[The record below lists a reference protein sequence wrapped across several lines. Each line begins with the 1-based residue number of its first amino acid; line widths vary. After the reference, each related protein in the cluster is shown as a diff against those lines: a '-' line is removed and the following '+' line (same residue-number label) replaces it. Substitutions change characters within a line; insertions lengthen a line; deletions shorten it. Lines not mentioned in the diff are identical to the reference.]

1 MRFEKCRLLF
11 GDDFEKITKA
21 KIILFGVGGVGS
33 FCLDALYRSGVK
45 NITIVDFDT
54 YELTNQNRQIGSQY
68 LGETKTEALAKLYP
82 GINYITLKV
91 TTKWIKEFDFEKYD
105 LVIDAIDDIPVKV
118 ALAKKTYKK
127 LVSSCGGAKRINPT
141 LIEIASIWKTTND
154 PFAKKFRYELKKS
167 DFKEDFQV
175 VFSKEL
181 PKKCDGMG
189 SFVGVTGSMG
199 LALSSLALQ
208 KLRYL

>member
-11 GDDFEKITKA
+11 GNDFEKITKA
-21 KIILFGVGGVGS
+21 KIILFGAGGVGS

-68 LGETKTEALAKLYP
+68 LGETKTEVLAKLYP
-82 GINYITLKV
+82 EINYITLKV
-91 TTKWIKEFDFEKYD
+91 TTEWIKEFDFEKYD
-105 LVIDAIDDIPVKV
+105 LVIDAIDDISAKV

-127 LVSSCGGAKRINPT
+127 LVSSCGGAKRVNPT

-167 DFKEDFQV
+167 GFKEDFQV

-189 SFVGVTGSMG
+189 SFVGLTGSMG

>member
-11 GDDFEKITKA
+11 GNDFEKITKA
-21 KIILFGVGGVGS
+21 KIILFGAGGVGS

-68 LGETKTEALAKLYP
+68 LGETKTEVLAKLYP
-82 GINYITLKV
+82 EINYITLKV
-91 TTKWIKEFDFEKYD
+91 TTEWIKEFDFEKYD

-127 LVSSCGGAKRINPT
+127 LVSSCGGAKRVNPT

-167 DFKEDFQV
+167 GFKEDFQV

-199 LALSSLALQ
+199 LALASLALQ